1 MEASLVVGTLEIP
14 PSQSQDGFVVPP
26 QEESNYDVESPRT
39 YNLAPNRI
47 HIDVQRG
54 HHDKRSRTVSI
65 STLS

>member
-14 PSQSQDGFVVPP
+14 PSQCQDSFVVPP
-26 QEESNYDVESPRT
+26 QKESNYDVESPRT

-47 HIDVQRG
+47 QADVQRG
-54 HHDKRSRTVSI
+54 HYDKRSRTVRI